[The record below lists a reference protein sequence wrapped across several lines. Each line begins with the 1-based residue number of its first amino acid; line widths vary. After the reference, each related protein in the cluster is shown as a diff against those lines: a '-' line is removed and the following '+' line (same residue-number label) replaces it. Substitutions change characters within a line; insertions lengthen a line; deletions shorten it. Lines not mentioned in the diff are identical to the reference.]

1 MLKRY
6 SLACALIFAACS
18 SNTDT
23 DTGTGTPTDSG
34 AMTDA
39 GNASVDTGPAVDMGA
54 AADMGAAVDMGAA
67 MDAGEPADMGANP
80 DMGVAADMGDSDA
93 GMGPTDM
100 GMMADA
106 GDVDAGGP
114 ADGGPAM
121 GLCLDAQNQM
131 AISSGNIAMVTET
144 CGRDCLLDPNRVQC
158 TTTCLMTMG
167 GLDAPC
173 AGCFAGRT
181 ECTITNCVAQCISD
195 VNSPGCV
202 MCQMDNNCI
211 SDFET
216 CSGL

>member
-1 MLKRY
+1 M
-6 SLACALIFAACS
+6 
-18 SNTDT
+18 
-23 DTGTGTPTDSG
+23 DTGP
-34 AMTDA
+34 AA
-39 GNASVDTGPAVDMGA
+39 DTGPAVDMG
-54 AADMGAAVDMGAA
+54 GAVDMGAE
-67 MDAGEPADMGANP
+67 MDAGEPADMGDDP
-80 DMGVAADMGDSDA
+80 DMGMMTVDMGETDA
-93 GMGPTDM
+93 GMGPVDM

-106 GDVDAGGP
+106 GDIDAGP
-114 ADGGPAM
+114 AVDGGPAM

-131 AISSGNIAMVTET
+131 AINSGNIAAVTET

-167 GLDAPC
+167 GLDAAC

-181 ECTITNCVAQCISD
+181 ECTISNCVAQCISD

-202 MCQMDNNCI
+202 MCQMDNNCV